1 MKCTDDEY
9 RCRYE
14 DTKDTN
20 IYDLINRDKKCFSDE
35 SKMFSSLERLFTSLL
50 KLAEHNDEEYS
61 EYIKIS
67 DSIDIIVSFLK
78 NNYKDM
84 YYRFMGV
91 LSNKQI
97 HFISYDDLPEMISNL
112 FDYIYNIVNGTDLTS
127 GEVLKQVS
135 DILYDHLFDSDIFT
149 FLLYCQLDLEEII
162 MNCIFV
168 DDYECYKKD
177 FIDSFVKKENI
188 SSFATDKEIF
198 VCYDNTIMDVF
209 SILHEFIYLDNL
221 CPDNVIHYDENIYF
235 GDFTSNRPHNFFLNE
250 IPSIMMEGELFDYL
264 SKHYDYDLSFY
275 LSYRIKRIE
284 NEVIGFYLPLMNDVR
299 ELDNGYIDI
308 VRYSLNRSEKF
319 RLMYMFMYEHDNYD
333 NRHLSYILG
342 VIISMYAMTLSK
354 EERNSIFNYVRSKI
368 TSDEDYFTMFKNIG
382 LDILDSNDMDKL
394 ICSLY
399 ERNRVM
405 KNSLVKKR

>member
-1 MKCTDDEY
+1 M
-9 RCRYE
+9 
-14 DTKDTN
+14 
-20 IYDLINRDKKCFSDE
+20 
-35 SKMFSSLERLFTSLL
+35 
-50 KLAEHNDEEYS
+50 AGHNDEEHR
-61 EYIKIS
+61 EYVKID
-67 DSIDIIVSFLK
+67 DSLDIVVSFLN

-209 SILHEFIYLDNL
+209 SILHEFIHLDNL

-235 GDFTSNRPHNFFLNE
+235 GDFTSNRSHNFFLNE

-264 SKHYDYDLSFY
+264 SKYYDYDLSFY
-275 LSYRIKRIE
+275 LSYRLGLIEKEIKGLFLPIMNISSDNKVEIDDEYIE
-284 NEVIGFYLPLMNDVR
+284 FVR
-299 ELDNGYIDI
+299 FL
-308 VRYSLNRSEKF
+308 LNSSENF
-319 RLMYMFMYEHDNYD
+319 SLMYMFMYEYDNYD

-342 VIISMYAMTLSK
+342 IIISMYVMTLDK
-354 EERNSIFNYVRSKI
+354 NDRVNIFNYIRSKI
-368 TSDEDYFTMFKNIG
+368 TSDEDYLTMFKNIG
-382 LDILDSNDMDKL
+382 LDLFNGEDLSKL
-394 ICSLY
+394 VCSLY
-399 ERNRVM
+399 DRDKVM